1 MNYIIFDLEST
12 CWKERS
18 GQTREIIEIGAL
30 KIDSDLN
37 IESEFSAFIKPMVN
51 PRLSVFCTELTSITQ
66 NDIDEAKRFPEV
78 IQDFMSWMDM
88 KAPYM
93 LCSWGFYDKTQ
104 LKADC
109 ALHGINSTWA
119 DKHISLKHQF
129 AEMKKLRRPIGMK
142 GALKMEKIAL
152 SGTHHRGIDD
162 TRNIAKIFLKNFED
176 WKF

>member
-1 MNYIIFDLEST
+1 MDRYEST
-12 CWKERS
+12 
-18 GQTREIIEIGAL
+18 IYAL
-30 KIDSDLN
+30 FL
-37 IESEFSAFIKPMVN
+37 F
-51 PRLSVFCTELTSITQ
+51 
-66 NDIDEAKRFPEV
+66 
-78 IQDFMSWMDM
+78 
-88 KAPYM
+88 
-93 LCSWGFYDKTQ
+93 KTQ

-142 GALKMEKIAL
+142 GALKIEKIVL

-162 TRNIAKIFLKNFED
+162 ARNIAKIFLKNFED